1 MSFTF
6 KNSVN
11 KPVTARLETDR
22 YINDN
27 LAILV
32 FETEPDEYDDGY
44 YCNLTTNFGEVLE
57 SPDMFYLDTNMAPAD
72 LINVLEKDGLFTY
85 TGRRPSQKL
94 RRLRFLN
101 NYIRYRSRLRL
112 SQSHLRCPSAD

>member
-11 KPVTARLETDR
+11 QPVTARLETNR

-27 LAILV
+27 LAIMV

-44 YCNLTTNFGEVLE
+44 YCDLTTNFAETLE
-57 SPDMFYLDTNMAPAD
+57 SPDMFYLDTNNAPAD
-72 LINVLEKDGLFTY
+72 LINVLENDGLFTRTDY
-85 TGRRPSQKL
+85 IRPSTFWDYPICQLTEKGKALLKL
-94 RRLRFLN
+94 
-101 NYIRYRSRLRL
+101 
-112 SQSHLRCPSAD
+112 

>member
-11 KPVTARLETDR
+11 EPVTARLETNL

-27 LAILV
+27 LAIMV

-44 YCNLTTNFGEVLE
+44 YCDLTTNFAETLE
-57 SPDMFYLDTNMAPAD
+57 SPDMFYLDTNNAPKD
-72 LINVLEKDGLFTY
+72 LIDVLEKDGLFIRTSY
-85 TGRRPSQKL
+85 ARQTTFCNYPICQLTEKGKATLKL
-94 RRLRFLN
+94 
-101 NYIRYRSRLRL
+101 
-112 SQSHLRCPSAD
+112 

>member
-11 KPVTARLETDR
+11 QPVTADLKTDR

-32 FETEPDEYDDGY
+32 FETEPEEYDDGY
-44 YCNLTTNFGEVLE
+44 YCDLTTNFGEPLE
-57 SPDMFYLDTNMAPAD
+57 SPDMFYLDTNKAPAN
-72 LINVLEKDGLFTY
+72 LIYVLEKNGLFTY
-85 TGRRPSQKL
+85 TGRIRPSGFCNYPICQLTEKGKALLKL
-94 RRLRFLN
+94 
-101 NYIRYRSRLRL
+101 
-112 SQSHLRCPSAD
+112 

>member
-57 SPDMFYLDTNMAPAD
+57 SPDMFYLDTNKAPAD

-85 TGRRPSQKL
+85 TGRIRPSG
-94 RRLRFLN
+94 FC
-101 NYIRYRSRLRL
+101 NYPICQLTEKGKTL
-112 SQSHLRCPSAD
+112 LTEKGKALLEL

>member
-44 YCNLTTNFGEVLE
+44 YCDLTTNFGEVLE
-57 SPDMFYLDTNMAPAD
+57 SPDMFYLDTNKAPAD

-85 TGRRPSQKL
+85 TGRIRSSG
-94 RRLRFLN
+94 FC
-101 NYIRYRSRLRL
+101 NYPICQLTEKGKTL
-112 SQSHLRCPSAD
+112 LKGKALLEL

>member
-11 KPVTARLETDR
+11 QPVTADLKTDR

-32 FETEPDEYDDGY
+32 FETKPEEYDDGY
-44 YCNLTTNFGEVLE
+44 ATSLPTSVKPLKVLIC
-57 SPDMFYLDTNMAPAD
+57 S
-72 LINVLEKDGLFTY
+72 I
-85 TGRRPSQKL
+85 
-94 RRLRFLN
+94 
-101 NYIRYRSRLRL
+101 
-112 SQSHLRCPSAD
+112 

>member
-11 KPVTARLETDR
+11 QPVTADLKTDR

-32 FETEPDEYDDGY
+32 FETEPEEYDDGY
-44 YCNLTTNFGEVLE
+44 YCDLTTNFGETLE
-57 SPDMFYLDTNMAPAD
+57 SPDMFYLDTNNAPAN
-72 LINVLEKDGLFTY
+72 LIYVLEKDGLFTY
-85 TGRRPSQKL
+85 TGRIRPSDFCNYPVC
-94 RRLRFLN
+94 RLTEKGKAL
-101 NYIRYRSRLRL
+101 LEL
-112 SQSHLRCPSAD
+112 

>member
-11 KPVTARLETDR
+11 EPVTARLETNR

-27 LAILV
+27 LAIMV

-44 YCNLTTNFGEVLE
+44 YCDLTTNFAETLE
-57 SPDMFYLDTNMAPAD
+57 SPDMFYLDTNNAPKD
-72 LINVLEKDGLFTY
+72 LIDVLEKDGLFIRTSY
-85 TGRRPSQKL
+85 ARQTTFCNYPICQLTEKGKATLKL
-94 RRLRFLN
+94 
-101 NYIRYRSRLRL
+101 
-112 SQSHLRCPSAD
+112 

>member
-32 FETEPDEYDDGY
+32 FETKPEEYDDGY
-44 YCNLTTNFGEVLE
+44 YCNLTNPRSQGCPRFQSGEELANNVGK
-57 SPDMFYLDTNMAPAD
+57 
-72 LINVLEKDGLFTY
+72 INAHYSL
-85 TGRRPSQKL
+85 
-94 RRLRFLN
+94 
-101 NYIRYRSRLRL
+101 
-112 SQSHLRCPSAD
+112 